1 MRLSRTS
8 VSGTSLVL
16 LAIQL
21 ALVCSVASSYLYQR
35 WRYPRVWVR
44 TVAYDPTM
52 VMRGRY
58 LSLQLSV
65 DGCQSS
71 LPSGKLA
78 MFPRDVNGVVKP
90 GPWSV
95 APGQPFSFPAQ
106 LKVVDNKLVAIRPQE
121 GQESAAEQNGGQL
134 VSIWPGATCDRMRL
148 NQPVDFFISEHAAS
162 PLPLHPGQELWIE
175 VTVPPKGPPR
185 PIQLALKQD
194 NAWMP
199 LAFQ

>member
-1 MRLSRTS
+1 MKLFRTFIA
-8 VSGTSLVL
+8 SGASLVL

-21 ALVCSVASSYLYQR
+21 ALVCSVAGAYLYQR

-58 LSLQLSV
+58 LSLQLTV

-78 MFPRDVNGVVKP
+78 MFPRDINGVVKP

-106 LKVVDNKLVAIRPQE
+106 LQ
-121 GQESAAEQNGGQL
+121 G
-134 VSIWPGATCDRMRL
+134 C
-148 NQPVDFFISEHAAS
+148 
-162 PLPLHPGQELWIE
+162 
-175 VTVPPKGPPR
+175 
-185 PIQLALKQD
+185 KQF
-194 NAWMP
+194 NS
-199 LAFQ
+199 

>member
-1 MRLSRTS
+1 MKLARRNI
-8 VSGTSLVL
+8 SGASLLL

-21 ALVCSVASSYLYQR
+21 ALVCSVAATYLYQR
-35 WRYPRVWVR
+35 WSYPRIWAR
-44 TVAYDPTM
+44 TVAIDPSLP
-52 VMRGRY
+52 MRGRY
-58 LSLQLSV
+58 LSLRLTV

-90 GPWSV
+90 GPWTV

-121 GQESAAEQNGGQL
+121 GQETTTGQF
-134 VSIWPGATCDRMRL
+134 VSIWPGAACDQMRL
-148 NQPVDFFISEHAAS
+148 NQPVDFFIPEHAAL
-162 PLPLHPGQELWIE
+162 PLPVQTGQELWIE
-175 VTVPPKGPPR
+175 VTIPPNGPPR

-194 NAWMP
+194 NAWKP

>member
-1 MRLSRTS
+1 MKLAKRTI
-8 VSGTSLVL
+8 SGASLLL

-21 ALVCSVASSYLYQR
+21 ALVCSVAATYLYQR
-35 WRYPRVWVR
+35 WSYPRVWTR
-44 TVAYDPTM
+44 TVAIDPNLP
-52 VMRGRY
+52 MRGRY
-58 LSLQLSV
+58 LSLRLTV

-106 LKVVDNKLVAIRPQE
+106 LKVFDNKLVAIRPQE
-121 GQESAAEQNGGQL
+121 GQETSTGQR
-134 VSIWPGATCDRMRL
+134 VSIWPGATCDQMRL
-148 NQPVDFFISEHAAS
+148 NQPVDFFISEHAQS
-162 PLPLHPGQELWIE
+162 PLPLKPGQELWIE

-185 PIQLALKQD
+185 PNQLALKR
-194 NAWMP
+194 NGAWFP